1 MCIRDRYKTTARFL
15 EVFGLQSL
23 KDLPPMPEVLSE
35 EAARHPEQMVLLPME
50 NEESDPD
57 PEETEERD

>member
-1 MCIRDRYKTTARFL
+1 M
-15 EVFGLQSL
+15 